1 MTIKKTKRTQKPPKK
16 SPPPHASHCSG
27 HSAED
32 HPDHSAEL
40 NRLRRIKGQLNG
52 IESMI
57 TGRRYCPDILIQVR
71 AAASALKA
79 LDHSIFERHLR
90 GCVRDAVSAKNP
102 GQIETKIQ
110 ELLEI
115 LASRG

>member
-1 MTIKKTKRTQKPPKK
+1 MTIKKKSKTPK
-16 SPPPHASHCSG
+16 SEHCAGHAKG
-27 HSAED
+27 AD

-57 TGRRYCPDILIQVR
+57 TDRRYCPDILIQVR
-71 AAASALKA
+71 AAASAMKS

-90 GCVRDAVSAKNP
+90 GCVREAVSAKDP
-102 GQIETKIQ
+102 AQVEDKIQ

-115 LASRG
+115 MASRN